1 MSRGVTP
8 KSRLR
13 GGHVATYEWF
23 RVYNEILGD
32 QKMRGLT
39 GDQFRAWVFLLALAN
54 QSAERGTVIMDD
66 PEGLA
71 DVLRLQLD
79 ELEPTLARFE
89 RLRMVERDSD
99 GSITIT
105 NFLVR
110 QYDKPSDAP
119 AQTAKRKQRSRGA
132 KNVNEDTG
140 AEQDDS
146 SGHADVTPKSRD
158 VTRCHAAD
166 TDTDTDSTPQP
177 PLRTIESGMQF
188 DTFWNAY
195 PKRQRMD
202 RDGARREW
210 YRLMN
215 DEQAPDW
222 TAVVAAACNYD
233 TATKGEMPKFIKRA
247 KNFLSDGT
255 WRSYVAGADGA
266 CAAAAT
272 DDSASAP
279 YVPDVEATKKM
290 LAALA
295 GS

>member
-1 MSRGVTP
+1 M
-8 KSRLR
+8 
-13 GGHVATYEWF
+13 ATYEWF

-71 DVLRLQLD
+71 DVLRLQVD

-89 RLRMVERDSD
+89 RLRMIERDSD

-119 AQTAKRKQRSRGA
+119 PETAKRRQRARQRKSEGD
-132 KNVNEDTG
+132 DTA
-140 AEQDDS
+140 AEQ
-146 SGHADVTPKSRD
+146 GETPCHADVTPKNRD
-158 VTRCHAAD
+158 VTRCHATD
-166 TDTDTDSTPQP
+166 TDTDTDSTPLP
-177 PLRTIESGMQF
+177 PSREIELGMRF
-188 DTFWNAY
+188 DAFWNAY

-233 TATKGEMPKFIKRA
+233 AATKGEMPKFIKRA

-255 WRSYVAGADGA
+255 WRSYVPGAAGTCAVAADEPSGG
-266 CAAAAT
+266 
-272 DDSASAP
+272 P
-279 YVPDVEATKKM
+279 YVPDVDATKKM
-290 LAALA
+290 MAALA